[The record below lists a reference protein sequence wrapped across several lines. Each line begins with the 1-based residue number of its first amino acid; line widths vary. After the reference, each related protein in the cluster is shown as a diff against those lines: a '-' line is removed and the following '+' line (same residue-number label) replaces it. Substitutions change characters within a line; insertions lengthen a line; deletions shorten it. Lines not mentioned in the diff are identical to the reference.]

1 MSIQCADFSSWFNIR
16 QTKQQGVNF
25 MNKWKWALKAKR
37 YWVVMLLI
45 LGIGIIII
53 QNMISVDYIKNILTC
68 VGTSLI
74 SASIT
79 IFLIKFDI
87 MDMIQSSSMEK
98 FGVIDICN
106 GRDHIFENNDMRD
119 LKAHNWE
126 EFLRQSSDKTIDII
140 GISMYSFLVTKNIL
154 TVIYK
159 IAKKYTIRI
168 VFADPFSTEVRLQSE
183 EENKPNKLKENI
195 EWLSKKIIEEDKTQS
210 IKVYY
215 SKTLPKAFIVRSG
228 SKMIITP
235 YLLKGPFEEP
245 TIVASN
251 TGYAD
256 NTYYETYKN
265 YIEKII
271 ETAECLNTSPTV
283 HR

>member
-1 MSIQCADFSSWFNIR
+1 
-16 QTKQQGVNF
+16 

-37 YWVVMLLI
+37 YWVIVLLI

-53 QNMISVDYIKNILTC
+53 QNMISVDNIKNILTC

-87 MDMIQSSSMEK
+87 MDMIQNSSMEK
-98 FGVIDICN
+98 FGIIDICS
-106 GRDHIFENNDMRD
+106 GRDHVFDNDGVREM
-119 LKAHNWE
+119 KAHNWE
-126 EFLRQSSDKTIDII
+126 EFLRQSSDKTIDIV

-154 TVIYK
+154 PIIYN
-159 IAKKYTIRI
+159 IAKNYTVRV
-168 VFADPFSTEVRLQSE
+168 VFADPFSSEVRLQSE

-195 EWLSKKIIEEDKTQS
+195 EWLSKKIIDEDKTHC
-210 IKVYY
+210 IEVYY

-245 TIVASN
+245 TIMASN
-251 TGYAD
+251 TGYAE
-256 NTYYETYKN
+256 NTYYETYIN

-271 ETAECLNTSPTV
+271 ETAECLNTSPNV